1 MCRRVPGRTVTFFLL
16 CEMWININN
25 QMKSLLGK
33 EKLHEKREHELAETF
48 VSLLINLMIVYYR
61 RVFRLLETLK

>member
-1 MCRRVPGRTVTFFLL
+1 
-16 CEMWININN
+16 
-25 QMKSLLGK
+25 
-33 EKLHEKREHELAETF
+33 LHEKREHELAETF